1 MYVES
6 QGACRHGGFELM
18 LKDSFPGWNVGGSYA
33 SPSRA
38 ARKAS
43 NVSACLAVCTA
54 NAACVSASWRMSG
67 RTKFMTITSQCW
79 LSSFCIEPDCCGD
92 DFALFT
98 KSSGEDPHRRMP
110 ANLLADGAKLW
121 GGSVD
126 TLLSRLAPIAV
137 VAQSGV
143 RVRLASFRG
152 DNTLQR
158 LRGEEQKSRDHYHLN
173 ALPTNEHGV
182 VIDIGAN
189 VGDVSIAVAIK
200 RPLARVVA
208 IEAVPHLAWLVRY
221 NLWLNN
227 VTEASSCEDLLR
239 STTPRTACVLNRA
252 ISTAGRR
259 HVSVSFNVS
268 ESQNAVVT
276 GGSKS
281 GDQSSLRVQAA
292 SIDEVLHLV
301 DGTRLPILLLKMDC
315 EGCEFDAL
323 PSLGARFADNATIR
337 AFAGEIHQT
346 LLVDRKWLKQHH
358 KSFDTVAPQ
367 RTDAEKSA
375 LRAALRLRGCETT
388 AWRVHC

>member
-1 MYVES
+1 MCAWEMMTGS
-6 QGACRHGGFELM
+6 QVNFHSCSIQCSQKFICFIINH
-18 LKDSFPGWNVGGSYA
+18 SVGLT
-33 SPSRA
+33 
-38 ARKAS
+38 RKMFTHQVHVAKTIHLI
-43 NVSACLAVCTA
+43 SAL
-54 NAACVSASWRMSG
+54 
-67 RTKFMTITSQCW
+67 SQLHATHS
-79 LSSFCIEPDCCGD
+79 LSS
-92 DFALFT
+92 
-98 KSSGEDPHRRMP
+98 
-110 ANLLADGAKLW
+110 
-121 GGSVD
+121 
-126 TLLSRLAPIAV
+126 
-137 VAQSGV
+137 
-143 RVRLASFRG
+143 
-152 DNTLQR
+152 
-158 LRGEEQKSRDHYHLN
+158 
-173 ALPTNEHGV
+173 
-182 VIDIGAN
+182 
-189 VGDVSIAVAIK
+189 
-200 RPLARVVA
+200 
-208 IEAVPHLAWLVRY
+208 VRY

-239 STTPRTACVLNRA
+239 SSTPRTACVLNRA

-281 GDQSSLRVQAA
+281 DDQSSLRVQAA
-292 SIDEVLHLV
+292 SIDDVLHLV

-367 RTDAEKSA
+367 RTDDEKSA
-375 LRAALRLRGCETT
+375 LRTALRLRGCETT